1 MLDET
6 EVNSHDWPGAG
17 SSGSGGN
24 RLDEHPSVILRDLCS
39 RPLPPGH
46 VITFAN
52 EKGGVGKSTLAF
64 HAAIALASEG
74 ASVLA
79 IDLDRRQQ
87 TLHRTLEA
95 REATARALDAKLA
108 CPTHFVLEQQNAAQ
122 MNQEILRVGANFDFL
137 VIDVAGHDS
146 PIARR
151 AIAMADTL
159 VTPINSSHADLDQLG
174 RFSPVT
180 RKLQRVGQFGA
191 LVQALQD
198 EREKRHMGR
207 FDWIV
212 VRNRL
217 RNCESRQIS
226 NIDEALAQLS
236 LISGFRLGKGLS
248 ERVAYR
254 ELLPFGLTHLDLK
267 NIRGLARLRART
279 GDELGQLMRDFSLP
293 GIEREKAAA
302 AGPRR
307 ARMGQRTALNYRNRL
322 EHHLGVVG

>member
-1 MLDET
+1 
-6 EVNSHDWPGAG
+6 
-17 SSGSGGN
+17 
-24 RLDEHPSVILRDLCS
+24 
-39 RPLPPGH
+39 
-46 VITFAN
+46 
-52 EKGGVGKSTLAF
+52 
-64 HAAIALASEG
+64 
-74 ASVLA
+74 
-79 IDLDRRQQ
+79 
-87 TLHRTLEA
+87 
-95 REATARALDAKLA
+95 
-108 CPTHFVLEQQNAAQ
+108 VLEQQNAAQ

-226 NIDEALAQLS
+226 HIDEALAQLS

>member
-1 MLDET
+1 MLEDVGANRHEWPEGGT
-6 EVNSHDWPGAG
+6 RGSECSHM
-17 SSGSGGN
+17 
-24 RLDEHPSVILRDLCS
+24 DEHPSVVLRDICS
-39 RPLPPGH
+39 RPRPSGH

-64 HAAIALASEG
+64 HTLIALASEG

-95 REATARALDAKLA
+95 REATARALHAKLA
-108 CPTHFVLEQQNAAQ
+108 CPTHFVLERQSAAQ
-122 MNQEILRVGANFDFL
+122 LSQEILRVGADFDFV
-137 VIDVAGHDS
+137 VIDAAGHDS

-159 VTPINSSHADLDQLG
+159 VTPINSSHADLDPLG

-180 RKLQRVGQFGA
+180 MKLQRPGQFGA
-191 LVQALQD
+191 MVQALQD
-198 EREKRHMGR
+198 EREKRGMDR
-207 FDWIV
+207 IDWIV

-217 RNCESRQIS
+217 RHSESRQS
-226 NIDEALAQLS
+226 SHIDRALKQLS
-236 LISGFRLGKGLS
+236 RIAGFRLGQGLT

-254 ELLPFGLTHLDLK
+254 ELLPFGLTHLDLR

-279 GDELGQLMRDFSLP
+279 GEELGEMVRDFGLP
-293 GIEREKAAA
+293 RIEQSKPAAP
-302 AGPRR
+302 GPRR
-307 ARMGQRTALNYRNRL
+307 ARMGERSAANYRNRL